1 MLHWSTIELIYLV
14 CACEKKDDCLFVE
27 VHPLKFQFTIC
38 WLQIC
43 YMVVLMDCWYR
54 ISLLYICFF
63 IDVKAQSL
71 FHFISNERFSSG
83 LWLGI
88 SEDSFT
94 QVATNKIAV
103 RLFFLNVDP
112 RSSSICMIPLH
123 VSRLVELYPIYDLSR
138 GTISSSSLVSNP
150 LYQKLSKLMEQQ
162 VW

>member
-1 MLHWSTIELIYLV
+1 MHR
-14 CACEKKDDCLFVE
+14 
-27 VHPLKFQFTIC
+27 LKFQFTIC
-38 WLQIC
+38 CLPFANLLNGGIGG
-43 YMVVLMDCWYR
+43 LL
-54 ISLLYICFF
+54 ISDFAAVHLLF
-63 IDVKAQSL
+63 IDVKAQFLS
-71 FHFISNERFSSG
+71 HFISNERFSLG
-83 LWLGI
+83 FWLGI

-103 RLFFLNVDP
+103 RLFLLNVDP

-162 VW
+162 V